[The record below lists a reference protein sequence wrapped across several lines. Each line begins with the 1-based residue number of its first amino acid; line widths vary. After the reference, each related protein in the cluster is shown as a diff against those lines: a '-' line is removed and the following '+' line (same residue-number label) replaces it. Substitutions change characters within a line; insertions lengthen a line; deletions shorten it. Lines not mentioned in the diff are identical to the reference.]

1 MAQSDEATESRWHDV
16 TEKTLLCRPAAALL
30 ARLLVAWAALGPQ
43 SASPLEARTCL
54 GFSGHG
60 FLGASGAVRREWS
73 ENMTGIGASGG
84 LRVRGQVAATGHY
97 LKFSGADRYDQQFD
111 FETARV
117 TLAYELPTSSLSL
130 CPTLSTGLEGIS
142 SRDFSS
148 FPYKSKPFLG
158 GGLAVGYPFT
168 ADSGVT
174 IIPSLS
180 ASIESHVVERIIEGD
195 ISIDERET
203 TVLLGG
209 GLTVEFGRLFVRP
222 YATLIAVENGWL
234 TGGTTVG
241 VRF

>member
-1 MAQSDEATESRWHDV
+1 MAQSDEATESRRNNV
-16 TEKTLLCRPAAALL
+16 TEETSLRRPAAALL
-30 ARLLVAWAALGPQ
+30 ARLLVVWAVLGPP

-54 GFSGHG
+54 GFSGQG
-60 FLGASGAVRREWS
+60 FVGASGAVRREWS
-73 ENMTGIGASGG
+73 ENMTGIGGSGG
-84 LRVRGQVAATGHY
+84 LRLGRVAAAGRY
-97 LKFSGADRYDQQFD
+97 LRFSGADRYEQEFGFQR
-111 FETARV
+111 ARV

-130 CPTLSTGLEGIS
+130 CPTLSTGLEGLS

-180 ASIESHVVERIIEGD
+180 ASIESHVGERIIEGD

-203 TVLLGG
+203 TVLLDG

-222 YATLIAVENGWL
+222 YAALIAVENGWL
-234 TGGTTVG
+234 TGGATLG
-241 VRF
+241 LRF